1 MAPAATLLQ
10 RSAIMLTNEANV
22 KPMTAIELDT
32 LAQTS
37 VLETITPEN
46 LARAL
51 ISPPFIL
58 LASSDEA
65 ITENVSAPVAC
76 LNFRDACSPERTP
89 ELRPKM
95 VYRAGKSAFNGHAL
109 KKLGITNVY
118 DLRSEAEL
126 IRDPHANEELMD
138 GVKVKWFA
146 PRDHISIMEQ
156 MQVSERAN
164 KQSKEQ
170 VIAQVAKKQLNKET
184 EHDEI
189 DVDAVQDA
197 QGKLQ
202 PAIQATLVKSYL
214 AILHSH
220 QDIFRQVLLDL
231 AYLPQN
237 HLSAIL
243 LHCTAG
249 KDRTGVAVAMLQSLA
264 GCSDK
269 GIAADYAL
277 TRIGVEPA
285 REHLIKAMRAMVP
298 EFATN
303 DPRFLATSESRAEI
317 MLQFL
322 RSVRD
327 QFGDFEGYAKDTL
340 GLTAEE
346 VNSAKANVRV

>member
-1 MAPAATLLQ
+1 MAAAATLLQ

-22 KPMTAIELDT
+22 KPMTAIELDN
-32 LAQTS
+32 LAKTS
-37 VLETITPEN
+37 VLETITSEN

-65 ITENVSAPVAC
+65 RTEDARAPVAC

-89 ELRPKM
+89 ELQAKRF
-95 VYRAGKSAFNGHAL
+95 YRAGKSAFNSSAL
-109 KKLGITNVY
+109 SKLGIKNVY
-118 DLRSEAEL
+118 DLRSEAER
-126 IRDPHANEELMD
+126 IRDPHENEDVMD

-156 MQVSERAN
+156 MQVQNQVN
-164 KQSKEQ
+164 KQSKEDI
-170 VIAQVAKKQLNKET
+170 IAQVAKKRLNGET
-184 EHDEI
+184 EEDEEI

-197 QGKLQ
+197 QGNIQ
-202 PAIQATLVKSYL
+202 PAIQAALVKSYL

-220 QDIFRQVLLDL
+220 QDIFRQILLDL
-231 AYLPQN
+231 AYLKDPS
-237 HLSAIL
+237 SAIL

-249 KDRTGVAVAMLQSLA
+249 KDRTGVAIAMLQSLA
-264 GCSDK
+264 GCSDE
-269 GIAADYAL
+269 GIASDYAL

-298 EFATN
+298 HFATN

-317 MLQFL
+317 MLLFL

-327 QFGDFEGYAKDTL
+327 QFGNFEGYAKNIL

-346 VNSAKANVRV
+346 VEAVKVNVRV